1 MSVFAKFSLQKYIT
15 EHNLSDSIGIKVGS
29 IYLSDGTDAITE
41 AQCPA
46 VVISQMP
53 DIGSGSGYEGFDI
66 FIIQLLHKK
75 ISFDI
80 QEEMIF
86 SRLTNLFKDRNAVAV
101 YEYDGI
107 DRKDYFEYQNGSED
121 KSGIQTGG
129 NTLRYKQFAVA
140 APKTNAR
147 R

>member
-1 MSVFAKFSLQKYIT
+1 MSIFAKFSLQKYIID
-15 EHNLSDSIGIKVGS
+15 HNISDSIGIKSGS
-29 IYLSDGTDAITE
+29 IFLSDGTDAITE

-46 VVISQMP
+46 VVIDQMP
-53 DIGSGSGYEGFDI
+53 DIPAGGYEGYDLFTVML
-66 FIIQLLHKK
+66 FHKK

-80 QEEMIF
+80 NEEIIF
-86 SRLTNLFKDRNAVAV
+86 SKLTGLFKDRNAVSV
-101 YEYDGI
+101 YSYDGI

-129 NTLRYKQFAVA
+129 NKLRYKQFAVA

>member
-1 MSVFAKFSLQKYIT
+1 MSMFAKFSLQKLIID
-15 EHNLSDSIGIKVGS
+15 NSDYLGIKSCNVR
-29 IYLSDGTDAITE
+29 LSDGTDSITE

-46 VVISQMP
+46 IVIDQMP
-53 DIGSGSGYEGFDI
+53 DIGVGDYEGYDLFT
-66 FIIQLLHKK
+66 IQLFHKK
-75 ISFDI
+75 KAFDLD
-80 QEEMIF
+80 EEIIF
-86 SRLTNLFKDRNAVAV
+86 SKLASLFKDRNAVAV
-101 YEYDGI
+101 YAYDGI

-129 NTLRYKQFAVA
+129 NKLRYKQFAVA